1 MAEFPE
7 EEESVASISPAED
20 NTDAGT
26 EPSPISND
34 DFATMPEPPQR
45 PMVEAAPVPPKKP
58 KLSGNPERFQ
68 DDIDRVNDWVER
80 SRQWETQQ
88 EAKAQKAEFEKSR
101 KAHNAEA
108 RKISAATGAQ
118 FNYDADGVA
127 QARVN
132 PQTGEQA
139 FTKRTSPVRYDEQGR
154 PFQVIQNE
162 QGTQSERIADPDANA
177 DIGPNPDYPEDKFIY
192 RKTKFQPWQPIDP
205 EEGINSTDGRVVR
218 ASAKALFDREKTTL
232 KRERDEISLSLRDP
246 ARQNR
251 LSPEARQKVE
261 SELSGLSQ
269 AAPPPAQ
276 VKGMFGGVNIEAT
289 EAAKKKWQE
298 AESFRAG
305 LLAEK
310 QSLLAADDER
320 AGLEARQYELDQNL
334 LGLEKKP
341 LSTFLQERRKKKSE
355 SLADLDPQT
364 AKAEIEARS
373 AAIAE
378 DDASTESAMQDL
390 QRRSDALNNRTKKG
404 ITIQEMDAVASERA
418 GIEADARGIEERI
431 SRRNA
436 AAGEMMQGV
445 EAIKAKETAK
455 REESFAELDRQ
466 AAKYPELADDAKA
479 FRSVDA
485 DYRARM
491 ESLQQQPDGDGKQA
505 AIEALNSEFETKRK
519 EAGSAYVSKLEKR
532 ISGDVG
538 AAIDKVAGPGGAL
551 GFKSQIA
558 ALEKDAEIDPD
569 IKKIA
574 VEVIREQAIDALI
587 RSNNLAAVKPAVNR
601 PEGQSF
607 DDAYKA
613 AGYLNPE
620 NPEDRAKAAQMLEQD
635 PGLGAKLFDGFDRAM
650 TTFGARMFGTVSSLG
665 KAISHRMGLDPDNA
679 FREASE
685 AGYQV
690 KLDAEK
696 YREKYRDP
704 RLETDDAVNR
714 WIMPAVTEALP
725 NLTGMLLGPFNIP
738 FNFGQLYDEA
748 YSQALSDDSLTED
761 QRHNAA
767 TTYAALALPVETLGD
782 IVSGG
787 IFTTRMIPRGAKK
800 QSVEA
805 AAKFLS
811 KFTNVGEVWD
821 KLPPSIKRSVA
832 IIAAGGTEGL
842 TETVQDK
849 ILNATIETIKT
860 GNIGD
865 AVNKALADNRGALDT
880 FIIASMS
887 GGGIKTLETATRTL
901 IERGQNPEEM
911 ARRYNG
917 VANSF
922 RLENVLAYAQQAGT
936 KFDPKEYEKL
946 TEASNGFLMR
956 LDRINPNDKVARNDV
971 SRELAQV
978 ESRRLTII
986 SEILG
991 KGAVDQ
997 AMAGQGQQTPGA
1009 ARPAPVLPENIA
1021 AMQAEIG
1028 KAAPERQA
1036 PLATAIKILSG
1047 ASIDSLTKAEQ
1058 DAIKPHTAKVG
1069 GQTVLTDDILTELSQ
1084 TSPQAATLMQQGSI
1098 RDEATR
1104 RLEILSAEK
1113 EGGENNNENQI
1124 QQKGPE
1130 NAGQGI
1136 QGSENAG
1143 QNDQGIGTGTLTPGG
1158 AAGLP
1163 ALPPLPVGRGGELIS
1178 KKEKKVSDTLAA
1190 RLVQGGAEAN
1200 AAKKFADYFIKRET
1214 LKGWGTEKLNAAVAE
1229 FQKAGGLQNPQA
1241 ILASIEASDATQGA
1255 EIDSFTSDVL
1265 KKLDSD
1271 PKAASLTGKD
1281 RENIRL
1287 VVRNQIAPSL
1297 LRFRPII
1304 RGVVAVFDKSG
1315 SSDVQVNN
1323 SDELI
1328 INAAYMLAERGV
1340 GFWANTENADLL
1352 IDEEVAH
1359 ISQFKVLAENR
1370 RERTGEDGNDS
1381 ALAFREAEEIFL
1393 QLPEPVREASR
1404 KIYGEDNLT
1413 PAQSGMEFFRQ
1424 MLQGDIALSE
1434 GRVLD
1439 TNGNVIAEL
1448 AIRDRAWI
1456 DQVKSVFEQLFKVFT
1471 DLRGNLGKLMRDE
1484 GRSDAEIE
1492 EFTTRVEKIRKDS
1505 LKFFQN
1511 LKKEGDRI
1519 RGEAYGQEYARLEQ
1533 STRNQRGGIPGDA
1546 GSVGRGQ
1553 PPTTPDGRP
1562 ATTPG
1567 GTDGQLS
1574 PAGNALGQDQAA
1586 RLAELESKE
1595 QERQAREERA
1605 KERRAEYVAA
1615 KAGNL
1620 KDYDKVV
1627 ESTPEDA
1634 REPVKQLLTQAP
1646 SGNTGYVLAV
1656 NQRRLPSTWIA
1667 LPPGVVQT
1675 SHIGPNFQ
1683 KNPEYAGQNTRAYD
1697 SDPAEQNKVRA
1708 GALPGALNEDILT
1721 STDPSS
1727 ANSAPQVAIVIDA
1740 GPDGQPRAR
1749 WQAAG
1754 GNAREM
1760 MSNLAP
1766 QEDQDRLSQTW
1777 SEKGAQF
1784 GFEAMPEGF
1793 RGYRFLGTFDIRTE
1807 AGAREY
1813 QKLVDDLNP
1822 STGVV
1827 QDVSDRADLDAKN
1840 IPLDLVTDLPVMM
1853 SGKQATEALSRLLT
1867 APGNIVER
1875 NRVEPMV
1882 KNPAQAQAY
1891 MQRVMFTAG
1900 LGQPTLT
1907 NKIADYQLQNRN
1919 AAFVELSAD
1928 AAKSAIAL
1936 RQSGSPG
1943 IADAFGGLL
1952 SNVADYLDQDRSLK
1966 SALELAS
1973 SQIEMNA
1980 LVGDTGVAVA
1990 ITQRLSELIVL
2001 DKRGRINTDATSEA
2015 MKDYMV
2021 ALSSGI
2027 ARATEDEAMGNLF
2040 GQPMTM
2046 AERVAAINAA
2056 HRRNTQT
2063 ASETT
2068 LSAPKNTGAKRMRE
2082 LERKRRQEGL
2092 TRYESDEL
2100 ARLEQSAGQ
2109 QFMDFFEDT
2118 RDQRFELEQEVER
2131 RGIERAP
2138 VEQMDLVLSAAPS
2151 FNRTKAAARLKEA
2164 TRQRKKDIQS
2174 RIEELKKTG
2183 GEYPHRMVGNWRSGW
2198 KITSPGRKLRA
2209 PNSGAEFVVQSIN
2222 IPEDKVTLVRAS
2234 SQDQPGITMGIKEA
2248 QKRFEVELSAEELE
2262 IEPYF
2267 ISRLT
2272 DMAQM
2277 KKDFDRAIETIA
2289 AGQKEAYAVI
2299 PDLKGAPRALEK
2311 IGYRLKR
2318 IRESGLPVD
2327 LEKLVEDQG
2336 GDILRATVLVD
2347 SADQI
2352 QQTLADILHTFAPDS
2367 GNTASTEQQE
2377 NGTHIFTSGDGA
2389 VKILMD
2395 DRFSAPLQSGYS
2407 DINLKIQLLPG
2418 YWAELQVHIPE
2429 MLIAKEGW
2437 FDKIPEKYKA
2447 NILGVPNGKGHKLY
2461 EEYRALPDDSPR
2473 KAYLEKQMAAIYAS
2487 AIRKYLSRIAIS
2499 PFQSTSRT
2507 KGPKGL
2513 GGSPAGTT
2521 LYPPTNSGGPSGV
2534 VTIGIPSSSQNFAPS
2549 GNISRFSV
2557 TSFIPSSPTREM
2569 AASQPVSKLLQLAQ
2583 KIATK
2588 AHKNQFRKD
2597 GKTAYIQHIRDVVS
2611 KLENSDENIRAAA
2624 WLHDVVEDNPN
2635 YSFQEIK
2642 RLGVPE
2648 DVIAAVRLLT
2658 KSQNQSVASY
2668 YKNIRQNSIAT
2679 AVKIADMLSNLADDP
2694 SESQRQRYQA
2704 GLKYLQSQDVD
2715 ESVFSAPAVPPR
2727 IQELISQREEAR
2739 KAKAW
2744 ALADTIRQE
2753 ITAEGWTIKDTPK
2766 GPEASLAEFTLAA
2779 PRRKTS
2785 DNQLD
2790 FDFTAPAV
2798 QDYKSALEADGIT
2811 HPVAQAA
2818 AAQQDIGLP
2827 ATDALDLFDYKP
2839 NAPTAN
2845 PLTAPELAS
2854 NETQS
2859 NEQESSATAR
2869 PRTAPIPEQQTSAR
2883 GAQEPSEDGG
2893 VGDLFSLMAR
2903 IRAAERDS
2911 SNIDVAPSNEPE
2923 QGGGIPRVDGRE
2935 GAAVDSVE
2943 PLGDRRSGIAGDNLP
2958 VSGELGG
2965 QPGRAIPT
2973 TNPRPRGRI
2982 LQPGNG
2988 IRVERP
2994 VVGSAERNISLTRDQ
3009 ALAPR
3014 GIVGKLRANLEAIR
3028 VIQSIDNEKRLA
3040 TPQEKQQLVK
3050 FSGWGALSQVF
3061 DDEKAGLVERGEIDR
3076 LRRDADRYRGYI
3088 ASNAYYAGI
3097 VKDLEDEAQ
3106 SLENWKSKWYD
3117 AHKEV
3122 RALLSDQE
3130 YRDARRSTINAHYT
3144 SPEIVGGMWDIIKW
3158 MGFKGGNILEPG
3170 AGIGH
3175 FFGLMPE
3182 EIADRSKLFGVE
3194 LDAYTSKILKALYPE
3209 ADIQNTG
3216 FQTADIADNSIDL
3229 AISNVPFANIPVR
3242 DPALE
3247 AMGGPTG
3254 NLHDYFF
3261 GKTITKLKPGGIQ
3274 VFITSAFTMDKGNP
3288 EIRKWLAERADLIAA
3303 YRLPNDAFRENAG
3316 TDVVTDIIIL
3326 RKKDGKPFPH
3336 AQSWVNLDNA
3346 KTRKGEDIR
3355 INEYF
3360 ATHPQNILGQLDN
3373 DGSMYGDEK
3382 EMTVHGD
3389 PSRPPAISMQQ
3400 DLARLPQGILG
3411 EIEATGPV
3419 RTGATSVVKV
3429 GNIIER
3435 DGKFYR
3441 QGQEEPDAE
3450 LNEPKTAKRTR
3461 SFLSVRDALNSQYDL
3476 ELSETATDEE
3486 IEANRRVLN
3495 TAYTRFLAE
3504 NGYFHDTKNKKLFI
3518 DDPDYFRLLGAEI
3531 EPKANQGTEGISA
3544 EEFAKRVNR
3553 PQKKTYTRAD
3563 IFNRR
3568 VMAPRS
3574 EPTTAETIE
3583 DAYGISLGW
3592 RGRVD
3597 TQFIGQLVGKTPEQV
3612 ETQLLTQE
3620 IAVRDPDTGNIV
3632 SREQYLAGNVRKK
3645 LSIARAAG
3653 ADYARN
3659 VRLLE
3664 SVQPQRVGID
3674 DIRFSIGATWI
3685 PADIYNR
3692 FLQSLGV
3699 NSARFVYVPTRERS
3713 GWERDKNQESRYGL
3727 KTGVA
3732 YKQYETTSIDIESI
3746 MDSLLNL
3753 RAITIRLPEKEG
3765 GGIDMGATTAAR
3777 ERAKLLNQSFQD
3789 WVRSTPDVTAELEEQ
3804 FNNEVN
3810 AFVQR
3815 TYDGQFLQFPWA
3827 NKDFDIYPDKKNTI
3841 WRALQEGFGLI
3852 AHGVG
3857 GGKTIIGSAVALEMR
3872 RLGMAR
3878 KPMIVVHNATLEGF
3892 AQEISKMAPTARV
3905 LVGRKDELQGDK
3917 RKEFLMRIAAGDW
3930 DAVVIAHSTF
3940 GMIEDDPQVEINAS
3954 NAILDEFV
3962 ATLRDKGYKSINE
3975 AKEDRKKSPSVKAMI
3990 KQMERLETSI
4000 KQASERRKD
4009 TGLLNFQQLGVD
4021 ALIVDEVHK
4030 FKKMPFSTQLEAKG
4044 IDGSTSKRAYNLLM
4058 RARYIQE
4065 RMGGKNVFSMTGTPV
4080 TNTLGEI
4087 WNMARLVAPNV
4098 LKEWNIELFDQ
4109 FVSKFAQV
4117 TTEAEMGPT
4126 GEFKN
4131 VDRLAKFVNLPEWN
4145 TFLRQAADVK
4155 LGDDL
4160 VVKNRPG
4167 IKGGKPELVA
4177 VSRTKGV
4184 SSWVAYIRRV
4194 LEDFSNLSGETL
4206 AENPS
4211 LTAVPVQAFMASRAA
4226 AIDIRLINPL
4236 AKDEPDSKVNRMV
4249 ERLMGLYRQSADYS
4263 GTQVIFADS
4272 FNSVRTSLFEGVT
4285 SATLDL
4291 DIDPT
4296 KPAGTTFNLYEDIR
4310 QKLIA
4315 QGIPTGEIAVI
4326 TDSAWNS
4333 DKKKQALFDLVN
4345 EGKIRVI
4352 IGSTERLGTG
4362 VNMQRLMLAA
4372 HHLDVPWTP
4381 AELEQRDGRV
4391 FRQGNV
4397 HGEHGKDIELIRYG
4411 MSDTLDAALW
4421 QKLETK
4427 QRFSNAA
4434 LSGKVTGREL
4444 AEDKGT
4450 MTLEEQ
4456 RAVLSGK
4463 YGRRLWE
4470 ITSRLQELDISRRAN
4485 EREAETRS
4493 QEIRIAKRS
4502 LEAVQAINERSQP
4515 SITKMRALS
4524 ESIAANGTAISVS
4537 GQTFPTK
4544 VETIEAIKN
4553 AMETARRS
4561 LKLTFEGQQTAD
4573 PVTSITVNDIPIHL
4587 RPVVRVDQ
4595 QWNDDAQRMEQRGT
4609 VSFELLAF
4617 PVDAENDISFGAV
4630 TSPATLLSRLEELG
4644 DTTTGIESS
4653 KQNNVAKLRALASM
4667 DEAAA
4672 WPYQAEYDA
4681 LTAERVEVEKLY
4693 NADLKGKTDAVSDDT
4708 TLSAARTQPSSR
4720 LRFANAEITT
4730 EAANITLGAARTY
4743 HGTPHKVDKF
4753 STDKIGTGEG
4763 AQAYGYGLYFAQSRD
4778 VAKTYV
4784 DVGIGNRTLSEQ
4796 SAARQIFDYKRMSGN
4811 LKEGRDLWVMNQ
4823 GAENRQAALKIWNR
4837 VSRNPEAFRTGN
4849 LYTVDLNVETEDL
4862 IDWDKRLSE
4871 QSPKVQAAL
4880 KAVQSDSPLWKDT
4893 IAGKI
4898 GNPVGGALYKTLTAT
4913 WPDAEFSRDGI
4924 DPKKKASEA
4933 LLVAGIPGI
4942 RYLDGGSRGS
4952 NSSIWQDGSQWAVTY
4967 ADATAGQSTTK
4978 RFATQAEA
4986 KAFDDSLER
4995 TYNYV
5000 VFDENLIRILAE
5012 NGEQVGNAASAVTL
5026 SAARRQV
5033 YDPNQLELDFD
5044 AAPRNQAA
5052 AQEDAEKSASDRF
5065 QSGLDGVMAM
5075 ASTYSNIPGV
5085 DMDEVRQTA
5094 RIALADAARTFD
5106 PTRGVPFGPYSSIVV
5121 RNRLNALYR
5130 RENLRRERIP
5140 QSLDEPLPGDFDET
5154 RQDYTPDT
5162 TTPDAPT
5169 MASRNEAKMLID
5181 GLIATLPERMRV
5193 AVEGYLQQ
5201 RQQEEIGGVFGISKQ
5216 AVSKLQQ
5223 EGFKRLRQ
5231 KLNEQG
5237 IGSVTEI
5244 LSAARKNPMTGT
5256 LAESIG
5262 EYGISGTLPL
5272 GADRAMGSIGN
5283 RPSAQ
5288 PSPNTAPVRSLDPGQ
5303 TRLGIPAEDA
5313 FSKIPYAP
5321 ARVWGL
5327 RRLADRFEAPRN
5339 SVGGQPIQPPIYRAD
5354 YDAHQAE
5361 FREAAQAAE
5370 RLYRDTLT
5378 VVDNA
5383 NSSRRGTADYLLPR
5397 LPEVRAL
5404 FTDTNGQVQFIGG
5417 RPVELESGEPLF
5429 AASGTPQDDGDFIA
5443 PGESFESDLK
5453 NLLNDLNGVPAD
5465 LDNAVAKQEQAALE
5479 EGGGQ
5484 RYQVGRPDLAFGAN
5498 NPDVRGLDQ
5507 FYTDRFLP
5515 ETEAQ
5520 WETAARDMVTKDFEG
5535 TRRSIEQAGLSGQT
5549 ISPELTKAADQ
5560 IANTLRQ
5567 KMLQTGKDEDR
5578 KAFNVFW
5585 YSYRATGTEAGRAL
5599 ASRRDPFKT
5608 PAMRHREFLLDLM
5621 LTPGKKDKE
5630 KIDAEKDPAK
5640 KTALIDS
5647 VTAALLKKLKDAGIS
5662 PEDILGNRVVVGLN
5676 NAEIQ
5681 RQFRTGLTPKQSEVF
5696 DLLLRKNQTTAQ
5708 IAQRTGMKPDAVE
5721 AVFTAFKNRMRQ
5733 QHLAKFKAGIHKQS
5747 EVTLKAAPTQ
5757 TGLFG
5762 GQVSD
5767 AEADAAFDQWFSGMV
5782 GTSDTKKIGRP
5793 KFRIDDPAHVMRLAR
5808 AIQSARSEAGLG
5820 DMAYEWWIMNILSG
5834 PQTQVTNIAGNAGF
5848 LALDSTLQRGM
5859 EALVNVF
5866 VRDKKAAQL
5875 GEFKSLARGIMPGIT
5890 KGLAMAAKAW
5900 STEHDFYEHTV
5911 LGTPLELGQW
5921 DKLGNTRAAIP
5932 GQTGRVVRIPGRAL
5946 LFADSFFKQLSG
5958 QMNVAAFAYRIAK
5971 AEGLRGQAL
5980 TDRVAQL
5987 SKTRGEIV
5995 SENLSSAA
6003 PSQEM
6008 VEYFARQLARR
6019 DASLDPAELIANRS
6033 SEAWELAREQAAY
6046 DAAKNAGWTEEAWI
6060 RAVEKSKEM
6069 TFQQDLK
6076 RSNEG
6081 GSLFEDA
6088 AAKLQDARFNN
6099 QLIGFFFP
6107 FVKTPYNIFRTGI
6120 RKSPIGAANLAW
6132 QAGKGFLAM
6141 KDGKAFLDGD
6151 PTLVR
6156 DMSEQLIA
6164 WTAMALIFG
6173 AVQGDDDDDDK
6184 MLLITGS
6191 QPRSEATAGLRD
6203 LNTRATGGEYVI
6215 RIGGRNGITIPY
6227 GRFDPIATVLGTT
6240 TDLIRSIKRN
6250 GSTTENLASLWNYMV
6265 AQTNSKTFLQGI
6277 ANISTILEGKSD
6289 PVGATKRT
6297 VLQAL
6302 VPNIIRQ
6309 PLRNLDDYVRDTK
6322 TAPATY
6328 TLLPTGNLA
6337 EPKVDVYGNEIRKG
6351 SSPVMRLFFNSA
6363 LATEPVLE
6371 ATDNLLMN
6379 WNRAN
6384 PSMAYAP
6391 EQAKAV
6397 YKDRNG
6403 KEVEMTAE
6411 ETRRFRL
6418 ASGRL
6423 ASVKLR
6429 AITTPARVANPT
6441 EDDIEAIRKAFSE
6454 ARRETR
6460 ERMFAGR

>member
-1 MAEFPE
+1 MADFPE
-7 EEESVASISPAED
+7 EEEIGAPISPAED
-20 NTDAGT
+20 NADAGT
-26 EPSPISND
+26 EPNPISKD

-45 PMVEAAPVPPKKP
+45 PMVEAAPAPPKKP

-68 DDIDRVNDWVER
+68 DDIGQVNDWVER

-127 QARVN
+127 EARVN
-132 PQTGEQA
+132 PQTGDQA
-139 FTKRTSPVRYDEQGR
+139 FTKRTSPVRYDDQGR
-154 PFQVIQNE
+154 PFRVIQNE

-177 DIGPNPDYPEDKFIY
+177 EIGPNPDYPEDEFIY

-205 EEGINSTDGRVVR
+205 QEGINSTDGRVVK

-232 KRERDEISLSLRDP
+232 KRERDEISLNLRDP

-251 LSPEARQKVE
+251 LSPEARQKTE

-276 VKGMFGGVNIEAT
+276 VKGMFGGINVEAT

-320 AGLEARQYELDQNL
+320 AGLEARKYELDQNL
-334 LGLEKKP
+334 LGLDKKP
-341 LSTFLQERRKKKSE
+341 LSQFLQERRKKKSD
-355 SLADLDPQT
+355 SLADLDPET
-364 AKAEIEARS
+364 ARAEIEARG

-404 ITIQEMDAVASERA
+404 ITIQEMDGVAAERA
-418 GIEADARGIEERI
+418 GIEADARTLEERVA
-431 SRRNA
+431 RRNA

-466 AAKYPELADDAKA
+466 VAKYPELADDAKA
-479 FRSVDA
+479 FRSADA
-485 DYRARM
+485 DYRTRM
-491 ESLQQQPDGDGKQA
+491 ESLQQQPDGEGKQA

-519 EAGSAYVSKLEKR
+519 ETGSAYVSKLEKR

-538 AAIDKVAGPGGAL
+538 AAIEKVAGPGGAL

-558 ALEKDAEIDPD
+558 ALEKDTEIDPD

-574 VEVIREQAIDALI
+574 TEVIRNQAVDALI

-607 DDAYKA
+607 NDAYKA

-650 TTFGARMFGTVSSLG
+650 TTFGARIFGAVSVVG
-665 KAISHRMGLDPDNA
+665 KAVSYRLGLDPDNA
-679 FREASE
+679 FSQASE

-690 KLDAEK
+690 KLDTEK
-696 YREKYRDP
+696 IRENFRDP

-714 WIMPAVTEALP
+714 WIMPAVAEALP
-725 NLTGMLLGPFNIP
+725 NLAGMALTVVPIVGPALSITYNI
-738 FNFGQLYDEA
+738 GQLYDEA
-748 YSQALSDDSLTED
+748 YSQASQDASLTED
-761 QRHNAA
+761 QKHNASSI
-767 TTYAALALPVETLGD
+767 YAALALPAELIGD
-782 IVSGG
+782 IASGG
-787 IFTTRMIPRGAKK
+787 IFTSRMIPKAAKR

-805 AAKFLS
+805 ASKFWS
-811 KFTNVGEVWD
+811 KFTNVAEVWD
-821 KLPPSIKRSVA
+821 KLPPVLKRSVA
-832 IIAAGGTEGL
+832 IVAAGGTEGL
-842 TETVQDK
+842 TETAQDK
-849 ILNATIETIKT
+849 ILNASIDFIKT

-865 AVNKALADNRGALDT
+865 SVNKALADNRSALDT
-880 FIIASMS
+880 FIIASIS
-887 GGGIKTLETATRTL
+887 GGGIKTLATSTRSL

-936 KFDPKEYEKL
+936 KFDSKEYEKL
-946 TEASNGFLMR
+946 TEASNGLLMR

-1009 ARPAPVLPENIA
+1009 TRPAPVLPENIA
-1021 AMQAEIG
+1021 AMRAEIG

-1047 ASIDSLTKAEQ
+1047 ASMDSLTKAEQ

-1104 RLEILSAEK
+1104 RLEILSTEKENLSPTEKAIFEKKQRGRYYTLKAKADGIEEKKDSDGRIIVFAESGQK
-1113 EGGENNNENQI
+1113 LTFSEQQEYSALKKQFEGGEKNNENQI

-1143 QNDQGIGTGTLTPGG
+1143 QNDQGIGTGALTSGG
-1158 AAGLP
+1158 AVGLP
-1163 ALPPLPVGRGGELIS
+1163 TLPPLPVGRGGELIS
-1178 KKEKKVSDTLAA
+1178 RKEKKVADTLAA
-1190 RLVQGGAEAN
+1190 RLVQSGADIN
-1200 AAKKFADYFIKRET
+1200 TSKRFADYFVKRET
-1214 LKGWGTEKLNAAVAE
+1214 LKGWGTEKLNAAVTE
-1229 FQKAGGLQNPQA
+1229 FRNAGGMQNPQA

-1255 EIDSFTSDVL
+1255 EIDNFTNEVL
-1265 KKLDSD
+1265 KGLDSD
-1271 PKAASLTGKD
+1271 PNAASMQPQD
-1281 RENIRL
+1281 RANIKRII
-1287 VVRNQIAPSL
+1287 RNQVAPSI
-1297 LRFRPII
+1297 LRFRPVF
-1304 RGVVAVFDKSG
+1304 RGIVSYFDKSDD
-1315 SSDVQVNN
+1315 SDLQVNRTEKLLIN
-1323 SDELI
+1323 S
-1328 INAAYMLAERGV
+1328 AAILAQRGTS
-1340 GFWANTENADLL
+1340 FYADTENVDRV
-1352 IDEEVAH
+1352 IDEEIGHVA
-1359 ISQFKVLAENR
+1359 QMKVLAEIR
-1370 RERTGEDGNDS
+1370 RERTGETGEEDLD
-1381 ALAFREAEEIFL
+1381 LAIRESEEIFL
-1393 QLPEPVREASR
+1393 QLPQQLQEASR
-1404 KIYGEDNLT
+1404 KIYGDENAK
-1413 PAQSGMEFFRQ
+1413 PGQSGMEFFRQ
-1424 MLQGDIALSE
+1424 MLQGDIAISE

-1439 TNGNVIAEL
+1439 RNGKILSEL
-1448 AIRDRAWI
+1448 AVNDRPWI
-1456 DQVKSVFEQLFKVFT
+1456 EKMKSMFERLFKVFT
-1471 DLRGNLGKLMRDE
+1471 DLRGNLGTMLRDE

-1492 EFTTRVEKIRKDS
+1492 ELTSRVERIRKDS
-1505 LKFFQN
+1505 LSFFQN

-1519 RGEAYGQEYARLEQ
+1519 RGEAYGKEYARK
-1533 STRNQRGGIPGDA
+1533 TNQLTGTQQGGTA
-1546 GSVGRGQ
+1546 GSGTDLSGSGSPSR
-1553 PPTTPDGRP
+1553 PDGR
-1562 ATTPG
+1562 ATATPS

-1595 QERQAREERA
+1595 QERQSREERA

-1656 NQRRLPSTWIA
+1656 NQRRLPSTWVA

-1777 SEKGAQF
+1777 NEKGAQF

-1840 IPLDLVTDLPVMM
+1840 IPLDLVADLPVMM

-1875 NRVEPMV
+1875 NRIEPMV

-1973 SQIEMNA
+1973 SQIEMSA

-1990 ITQRLSELIVL
+1990 ITQRLAELIVL

-2027 ARATEDEAMGNLF
+2027 ARATEDAAMGNLF
-2040 GQPMTM
+2040 GQSMTM
-2046 AERVAAINAA
+2046 AERVSAINAA
-2056 HRRNTQT
+2056 HRRSAQPD
-2063 ASETT
+2063 SETT
-2068 LSAPKNTGAKRMRE
+2068 LSAPKNTEAKRMRE

-2109 QFMDFFEDT
+2109 QFMDFFEET
-2118 RDQRFELEQEVER
+2118 RDQRFELEQEVDR

-2151 FNRTKAAARLKEA
+2151 QRRKEA
-2164 TRQRKKDIQS
+2164 AEAFKPKFRPFVPSAFMSGEQQQVEKDFYDQILAEPFEAERAYAELEGTEGGRVLDMDEARELSGVYSQSKMSRTLHAGSVQQAVRAFIVDYMLEKKFSTPAPGETYIGLTAGGPGSGKS
-2174 RIEELKKTG
+2174 RIKKLNPEE
-2183 GEYPHRMVGNWRSGW
+2183 WD
-2198 KITSPGRKLRA
+2198 A
-2209 PNSGAEFVVQSIN
+2209 AEFVYDGTLQNFNGALTIIKQATQSGRFVKIWYVHAPIEQAVKQAVDRTARAGRALGLPILSSAHYN
-2222 IPEDKVTLVRAS
+2222 SQQVIIRLLKEYPNDPNFSITVIDNTDGVEKIVEDPLTFLTSESIQYREPNETETRAKKELAKHIQTLVPAGRRIWLSQSPQAAEFGGIEGRLAPVWRRGRPLPPATDRAE
-2234 SQDQPGITMGIKEA
+2234 G
-2248 QKRFEVELSAEELE
+2248 VNLSAAR
-2262 IEPYF
+2262 
-2267 ISRLT
+2267 SR
-2272 DMAQM
+2272 
-2277 KKDFDRAIETIA
+2277 
-2289 AGQKEAYAVI
+2289 
-2299 PDLKGAPRALEK
+2299 
-2311 IGYRLKR
+2311 
-2318 IRESGLPVD
+2318 
-2327 LEKLVEDQG
+2327 
-2336 GDILRATVLVD
+2336 
-2347 SADQI
+2347 
-2352 QQTLADILHTFAPDS
+2352 
-2367 GNTASTEQQE
+2367 
-2377 NGTHIFTSGDGA
+2377 
-2389 VKILMD
+2389 
-2395 DRFSAPLQSGYS
+2395 
-2407 DINLKIQLLPG
+2407 
-2418 YWAELQVHIPE
+2418 
-2429 MLIAKEGW
+2429 
-2437 FDKIPEKYKA
+2437 
-2447 NILGVPNGKGHKLY
+2447 
-2461 EEYRALPDDSPR
+2461 R
-2473 KAYLEKQMAAIYAS
+2473 KAS
-2487 AIRKYLSRIAIS
+2487 DD
-2499 PFQSTSRT
+2499 
-2507 KGPKGL
+2507 
-2513 GGSPAGTT
+2513 
-2521 LYPPTNSGGPSGV
+2521 
-2534 VTIGIPSSSQNFAPS
+2534 
-2549 GNISRFSV
+2549 
-2557 TSFIPSSPTREM
+2557 
-2569 AASQPVSKLLQLAQ
+2569 QLA
-2583 KIATK
+2583 
-2588 AHKNQFRKD
+2588 
-2597 GKTAYIQHIRDVVS
+2597 
-2611 KLENSDENIRAAA
+2611 
-2624 WLHDVVEDNPN
+2624 
-2635 YSFQEIK
+2635 
-2642 RLGVPE
+2642 
-2648 DVIAAVRLLT
+2648 
-2658 KSQNQSVASY
+2658 
-2668 YKNIRQNSIAT
+2668 
-2679 AVKIADMLSNLADDP
+2679 
-2694 SESQRQRYQA
+2694 
-2704 GLKYLQSQDVD
+2704 
-2715 ESVFSAPAVPPR
+2715 
-2727 IQELISQREEAR
+2727 
-2739 KAKAW
+2739 
-2744 ALADTIRQE
+2744 
-2753 ITAEGWTIKDTPK
+2753 
-2766 GPEASLAEFTLAA
+2766 
-2779 PRRKTS
+2779 
-2785 DNQLD
+2785 

-2798 QDYKSALEADGIT
+2798 QDYREALEADGIT

-2818 AAQQDIGLP
+2818 AAQIDLGIP
-2827 ATDALDLFDYKP
+2827 AGPALDLFGEPD
-2839 NAPTAN
+2839 
-2845 PLTAPELAS
+2845 PLLEG
-2854 NETQS
+2854 
-2859 NEQESSATAR
+2859 R
-2869 PRTAPIPEQQTSAR
+2869 RTAPARPAATPAPAPVAEPATPAPAPAVQPEPAPEVSNDTAPVEQPEPQTD
-2883 GAQEPSEDGG
+2883 P
-2893 VGDLFSLMAR
+2893 
-2903 IRAAERDS
+2903 
-2911 SNIDVAPSNEPE
+2911 
-2923 QGGGIPRVDGRE
+2923 
-2935 GAAVDSVE
+2935 AAVDRLKTAVGEALRGNTSI
-2943 PLGDRRSGIAGDNLP
+2943 DRRVLKNMARTAGITDPEAAAKLVDETAELAVVEVAREIVARGDNPLVTYENLVDLYALQPGLTSRTSTSRINQAFSTPAPLAYVASRLADAANGKSVSEFTAGNGMLVMESSPSRAIVNELDPARAARLRSQGFQVTEADATGARPQRVDTIVMNPPFGTLMQNDGTNKRWTVTVPGGAQFETTQIDHQIVMNQLKSLSADGRAVFIIGGKMGDTQEARADSYNTRQTREFFYFLYKNYNVTDHFTLSGDLYRKQGAAWPIDVLVIEGQGRSSLELP
-2958 VSGELGG
+2958 SIVAPAMVKSWYDLRTKIPQTPLARRTFDGERAYVGIDGQPVVDMGRGGPVAELEQPSPVRLRQLGGRAPYPERVG
-2965 QPGRAIPT
+2965 QPGGNPPNASGGQQLSPDSGLVSGGNVGGRDAGSRDGLAEQPDRLVENEEPAEQAGRYQSKYVPQSGSYSVDTITPT
-2973 TNPRPRGRI
+2973 N
-2982 LQPGNG
+2982 LA
-2988 IRVERP
+2988 
-2994 VVGSAERNISLTRDQ
+2994 SAQKT
-3009 ALAPR
+3009 AL
-3014 GIVGKLRANLEAIR
+3014 KNLEAR
-3028 VIQSIDNEKRLA
+3028 TKMPVDRFVASKLGFA
-3040 TPQEKQQLVK
+3040 TPEELHRKSDGSDR
-3050 FSGWGALSQVF
+3050 FSAEAIDALALAINNVENGSSFIIGDQTGIGKGRIAAGMLLYAKKRGFIPVF
-3061 DDEKAGLVERGEIDR
+3061 VTRKPDLYADMIRDISDIGFYDELRPLITNSGQSFEDPRGMRVRTGTSAKHDVI
-3076 LRRDADRYRGYI
+3076 L
-3088 ASNAYYAGI
+3088 
-3097 VKDLEDEAQ
+3097 Q
-3106 SLENWKSKWYD
+3106 SLRETGQLPEGTNMVFTTYDQLGKDAPSKYTETKS
-3117 AHKEV
+3117 
-3122 RALLSDQE
+3122 Q
-3130 YRDARRSTINAHYT
+3130 
-3144 SPEIVGGMWDIIKW
+3144 
-3158 MGFKGGNILEPG
+3158 
-3170 AGIGH
+3170 
-3175 FFGLMPE
+3175 
-3182 EIADRSKLFGVE
+3182 
-3194 LDAYTSKILKALYPE
+3194 KA
-3209 ADIQNTG
+3209 
-3216 FQTADIADNSIDL
+3216 
-3229 AISNVPFANIPVR
+3229 
-3242 DPALE
+3242 
-3247 AMGGPTG
+3247 
-3254 NLHDYFF
+3254 
-3261 GKTITKLKPGGIQ
+3261 K
-3274 VFITSAFTMDKGNP
+3274 
-3288 EIRKWLAERADLIAA
+3288 
-3303 YRLPNDAFRENAG
+3303 
-3316 TDVVTDIIIL
+3316 
-3326 RKKDGKPFPH
+3326 RKKDGKARPDGKRAAMMRAIASRAFFVLDESHTGAGADSDIGIRLREWLPASSGVYYSSATFAKNPTAMPLYGQTTMRYAGLSSEELTDAMTSGGVPLQQVVSYMLAVDGQYLRRERSFDGITFGEITVSGENDTQMADQFATAASEMLRMSMDKRFAKALSDFSKILKQDAATLESNTGESAMASVESYSFAGQMQNLTQQFLLSVKARST
-3336 AQSWVNLDNA
+3336 AQNA
-3346 KTRKGEDIR
+3346 VQRIRNGEKVVIALQATNQSAIEDI
-3355 INEYF
+3355 
-3360 ATHPQNILGQLDN
+3360 
-3373 DGSMYGDEK
+3373 
-3382 EMTVHGD
+3382 
-3389 PSRPPAISMQQ
+3389 
-3400 DLARLPQGILG
+3400 QGNVEWGMNFNGLMRRYVDKI
-3411 EIEATGPV
+3411 
-3419 RTGATSVVKV
+3419 
-3429 GNIIER
+3429 
-3435 DGKFYR
+3435 F
-3441 QGQEEPDAE
+3441 
-3450 LNEPKTAKRTR
+3450 
-3461 SFLSVRDALNSQYDL
+3461 SVRVKRPGMED
-3476 ELSETATDEE
+3476 SESKSVFD
-3486 IEANRRVLN
+3486 
-3495 TAYTRFLAE
+3495 
-3504 NGYFHDTKNKKLFI
+3504 
-3518 DDPDYFRLLGAEI
+3518 LGAELGVETSELQAI
-3531 EPKANQGTEGISA
+3531 RQRMIDMLNARDFGTLPLSPIDAMEEIFEEAGVTYGEITARKTGMRGDAIYQRPPKDFNTSAKIQSVKDFNSGSKDILIINAAGSTGISMHA
-3544 EEFAKRVNR
+3544 AKNFADQRSRTMLIAQPHLDINEFFQTLGRINR
-3553 PQKKTYTRAD
+3553 TGQVTLPSFF
-3563 IFNRR
+3563 I
-3568 VMAPRS
+3568 VRS
-3574 EPTTAETIE
+3574 ELPAE
-3583 DAYGISLGW
+3583 
-3592 RGRVD
+3592 R
-3597 TQFIGQLVGKTPEQV
+3597 
-3612 ETQLLTQE
+3612 
-3620 IAVRDPDTGNIV
+3620 
-3632 SREQYLAGNVRKK
+3632 
-3645 LSIARAAG
+3645 
-3653 ADYARN
+3653 
-3659 VRLLE
+3659 
-3664 SVQPQRVGID
+3664 
-3674 DIRFSIGATWI
+3674 
-3685 PADIYNR
+3685 
-3692 FLQSLGV
+3692 
-3699 NSARFVYVPTRERS
+3699 
-3713 GWERDKNQESRYGL
+3713 
-3727 KTGVA
+3727 
-3732 YKQYETTSIDIESI
+3732 
-3746 MDSLLNL
+3746 
-3753 RAITIRLPEKEG
+3753 
-3765 GGIDMGATTAAR
+3765 
-3777 ERAKLLNQSFQD
+3777 
-3789 WVRSTPDVTAELEEQ
+3789 
-3804 FNNEVN
+3804 
-3810 AFVQR
+3810 
-3815 TYDGQFLQFPWA
+3815 
-3827 NKDFDIYPDKKNTI
+3827 
-3841 WRALQEGFGLI
+3841 
-3852 AHGVG
+3852 
-3857 GGKTIIGSAVALEMR
+3857 
-3872 RLGMAR
+3872 
-3878 KPMIVVHNATLEGF
+3878 
-3892 AQEISKMAPTARV
+3892 
-3905 LVGRKDELQGDK
+3905 
-3917 RKEFLMRIAAGDW
+3917 RIAAVLRLRMANLNANTTGAAESNVSENVTGDFLNEYGDQAARSALTNNPEILTKLMTIFPKYYAPRPSQEDREGEAQDMEPGQFIRKLTGHMVVLTIAEQEAMW
-3930 DAVVIAHSTF
+3930 NSIDAEYASIINYLNETNTNTLQAQSYDYRAKTVESTVIFQGENAEGSSMF
-3940 GMIEDDPQVEINAS
+3940 SSPAYLERVEIN
-3954 NAILDEFV
+3954 D
-3962 ATLRDKGYKSINE
+3962 
-3975 AKEDRKKSPSVKAMI
+3975 P
-3990 KQMERLETSI
+3990 
-4000 KQASERRKD
+4000 
-4009 TGLLNFQQLGVD
+4009 
-4021 ALIVDEVHK
+4021 
-4030 FKKMPFSTQLEAKG
+4030 
-4044 IDGSTSKRAYNLLM
+4044 
-4058 RARYIQE
+4058 
-4065 RMGGKNVFSMTGTPV
+4065 
-4080 TNTLGEI
+4080 
-4087 WNMARLVAPNV
+4087 
-4098 LKEWNIELFDQ
+4098 
-4109 FVSKFAQV
+4109 
-4117 TTEAEMGPT
+4117 
-4126 GEFKN
+4126 
-4131 VDRLAKFVNLPEWN
+4131 
-4145 TFLRQAADVK
+4145 RQ
-4155 LGDDL
+4155 
-4160 VVKNRPG
+4160 P
-4167 IKGGKPELVA
+4167 
-4177 VSRTKGV
+4177 
-4184 SSWVAYIRRV
+4184 
-4194 LEDFSNLSGETL
+4194 
-4206 AENPS
+4206 
-4211 LTAVPVQAFMASRAA
+4211 
-4226 AIDIRLINPL
+4226 
-4236 AKDEPDSKVNRMV
+4236 
-4249 ERLMGLYRQSADYS
+4249 
-4263 GTQVIFADS
+4263 
-4272 FNSVRTSLFEGVT
+4272 
-4285 SATLDL
+4285 
-4291 DIDPT
+4291 
-4296 KPAGTTFNLYEDIR
+4296 
-4310 QKLIA
+4310 
-4315 QGIPTGEIAVI
+4315 
-4326 TDSAWNS
+4326 
-4333 DKKKQALFDLVN
+4333 
-4345 EGKIRVI
+4345 
-4352 IGSTERLGTG
+4352 
-4362 VNMQRLMLAA
+4362 
-4372 HHLDVPWTP
+4372 
-4381 AELEQRDGRV
+4381 
-4391 FRQGNV
+4391 
-4397 HGEHGKDIELIRYG
+4397 
-4411 MSDTLDAALW
+4411 
-4421 QKLETK
+4421 
-4427 QRFSNAA
+4427 
-4434 LSGKVTGREL
+4434 
-4444 AEDKGT
+4444 
-4450 MTLEEQ
+4450 MTLEEAKGLQ
-4456 RAVLSGK
+4456 QAAPEEMERVAGEFREASQNAEEATIARLKSQMQEWNDERDTRYRSRFRQTRELVNRMANYAGRFVQIEMGEETILGIVTGLRTNAQQSGAPSQQSVVISTNTPNRKLTIPLSRVESINFVPSYNNSRMEEQWARPDQARAERVIVTGNILGAYSAFNRM
-4463 YGRRLWE
+4463 GRSTGRI
-4470 ITSRLQELDISRRAN
+4470 ITFTTENGAVRTGMEMPHSW
-4485 EREAETRS
+4485 AETRIV
-4493 QEIRIAKRS
+4493 EVRDHG
-4502 LEAVQAINERSQP
+4502 QARQILLDQQKTLTTATGANLRYNTTDRVLVLNIPGDRQRGGLFWRNPELN
-4515 SITKMRALS
+4515 SIMIGGEFRQTGGNMV
-4524 ESIAANGTAISVS
+4524 ANVS
-4537 GQTFPTK
+4537 PQRLPELVGWFNRNNHTLTH
-4544 VETIEAIKN
+4544 VETP
-4553 AMETARRS
+4553 
-4561 LKLTFEGQQTAD
+4561 G
-4573 PVTSITVNDIPIHL
+4573 
-4587 RPVVRVDQ
+4587 
-4595 QWNDDAQRMEQRGT
+4595 
-4609 VSFELLAF
+4609 
-4617 PVDAENDISFGAV
+4617 
-4630 TSPATLLSRLEELG
+4630 
-4644 DTTTGIESS
+4644 
-4653 KQNNVAKLRALASM
+4653 
-4667 DEAAA
+4667 
-4672 WPYQAEYDA
+4672 
-4681 LTAERVEVEKLY
+4681 ER
-4693 NADLKGKTDAVSDDT
+4693 
-4708 TLSAARTQPSSR
+4708 TLSAARTQPSPR
-4720 LRFANAEITT
+4720 VRFANAEITAG
-4730 EAANITLGAARTY
+4730 AANITLGAARTY

-4763 AQAYGYGLYFAQSRD
+4763 AQAYGWGLYFAENQTVASEYQRKLGGGEYVTEESRRKYFTPGNIVPSYGGGND
-4778 VAKTYV
+4778 RVVAYTEKDGQWMVTVRAVKKDANGQWV
-4784 DVGIGNRTLSEQ
+4784 DVPGERNRSHFTEPKIETVKAMGLPTALGGNT
-4796 SAARQIFDYKRMSGN
+4796 
-4811 LKEGRDLWVMNQ
+4811 
-4823 GAENRQAALKIWNR
+4823 
-4837 VSRNPEAFRTGN
+4837 
-4849 LYTVDLNVETEDL
+4849 YTVDLDVEPEDL
-4862 IDWDKRLSE
+4862 LDWGKPFSG
-4871 QSPKVQAAL
+4871 QSPKVQTAL
-4880 KAVQSDSPLWKDT
+4880 KAVQVDNWLYEET
-4893 IAGKI
+4893 ISGKL
-4898 GNPVGGALYKTLTAT
+4898 GPNLLGATIYKNLTAT
-4913 WPDAEFSRDGI
+4913 WPDAEFTADGI

-4933 LLVAGIPGI
+4933 LLAAGILGI
-4942 RYLDGGSRGS
+4942 RYLDEGSRVGFGKVTLKATVRQMFTEGY
-4952 NSSIWQDGSQWAVTY
+4952 WVAQDGAGNRLAKGTEEEARKAA
-4967 ADATAGQSTTK
+4967 ADYDAKKETAGN
-4978 RFATQAEA
+4978 EP
-4986 KAFDDSLER
+4986 

-5000 VFDENLIRILAE
+5000 VFDENLIKILAE
-5012 NGEQVGNAASAVTL
+5012 NGEQVGNAASASTL

-5033 YDPNQLELDFD
+5033 YDPNQLELDFE
-5044 AAPRNQAA
+5044 AAPRDQAA
-5052 AQEDAEKSASDRF
+5052 AQEDAEKSAAARF
-5065 QSGLDGVMAM
+5065 QSGLDGVMGLA
-5075 ASTYSNIPGV
+5075 ASYSNIPGV

-5094 RIALADAARTFD
+5094 RIALANAARAFD
-5106 PTRGVPFGPYSSIVV
+5106 PQRGVPFGPYSSIVV

-5154 RQDYTPDT
+5154 RQNYTPDT
-5162 TTPDAPT
+5162 KTPDAPT

-5201 RQQEEIGGVFGISKQ
+5201 RQQEEIGGAFGISKQ

-5231 KLNEQG
+5231 KLNERG
-5237 IGSVTEI
+5237 IGSMTEI

-5272 GADRAMGSIGN
+5272 DAQDGMGEFGAQLGTQ
-5283 RPSAQ
+5283 PAQ
-5288 PSPNTAPVRSLDPGQ
+5288 DTAPVRPLDGQ
-5303 TRLGIPAEDA
+5303 TRFGIPAENA
-5313 FSKIPYAP
+5313 FSKISYAP
-5321 ARVWGL
+5321 ARVWGV
-5327 RRLADRFEAPRN
+5327 RRLADRFETLRN
-5339 SVGGQPIQPPIYRAD
+5339 SVGGYPIQAPIYRAD
-5354 YDAHQAE
+5354 YDAHQAA

-5370 RLYRDTLT
+5370 RLYRDTLDA
-5378 VVDNA
+5378 VDAA
-5383 NSSRRGTADYLLPR
+5383 NTRRRGTADYLLPR
-5397 LPEVRAL
+5397 LPEVREL
-5404 FTDTNGQVQFIGG
+5404 FTDANGQVQLLGS
-5417 RPVELESGEPLF
+5417 RPAQLEPGEPLF
-5429 AASGTPQDDGDFIA
+5429 AASGNPQDDGDFIE
-5443 PGESFESDLK
+5443 PGESFDNDLK

-5465 LDNAVAKQEQAALE
+5465 IDNAVAKQEQAALE

-5520 WETAARDMVTKDFEG
+5520 WETSARDMVSKDFEG
-5535 TRRSIEQAGLSGQT
+5535 TRRSIEQAGLSGQA

-5608 PAMRHREFLLDLM
+5608 PAMRHRDFLMDLM
-5621 LTPGKKDKE
+5621 FTPGKKDKE

-5640 KTALIDS
+5640 KTTIIDS

-5696 DLLLRKNQTTAQ
+5696 DLLLRKNQTPAQ
-5708 IAQRTGMKPDAVE
+5708 ISQRTGMKPDAVE
-5721 AVFTAFKNRMRQ
+5721 AIFTAFKNRMRQ

-5767 AEADAAFDQWFSGMV
+5767 AEAEAAFDQWFSGMV

-5834 PQTQVTNIAGNAGF
+5834 PQTQVSNISGNAGF

-5900 STEHDFYEHTV
+5900 SAEHDFYEHTV

-5932 GQTGRVVRIPGRAL
+5932 GQAGRVVRIPGRAL

-6019 DASLDPAELIANRS
+6019 DASLDPAALIANRS

-6046 DAAKNAGWTEEAWI
+6046 DAAKKGGWTEDAWI

-6076 RSNEG
+6076 RRNEG

-6120 RKSPIGAANLAW
+6120 RKSPVGAANLAW

-6141 KDGKAFLDGD
+6141 NDGKPFLDGD

-6156 DMSEQLIA
+6156 DLSEQLIA

-6203 LNTRATGGEYVI
+6203 LNSRATGGEYMI

-6328 TLLPTGNLA
+6328 TLLPTGDLA

-6379 WNRAN
+6379 WNRSN

-6397 YKDRNG
+6397 YKSRNG
-6403 KEVEMTAE
+6403 KEVDMTAE

-6429 AITTPARVANPT
+6429 AVATPARVANPT
-6441 EDDIEAIRKAFSE
+6441 EDDIQAIRNAFSE

>member
-80 SRQWETQQ
+80 SRQWEAEQ
-88 EAKAQKAEFEKSR
+88 EAKAQKAEFEKAR

-205 EEGINSTDGRVVR
+205 EDGINSTDGRVVR

-298 AESFRAG
+298 AENFRSSM
-305 LLAEK
+305 LSEK

-320 AGLEARQYELDQNL
+320 TKLEGRKYELEQNLMGLEQT
-334 LGLEKKP
+334 P

-355 SLADLDPQT
+355 KVANLDPEIAGQVVDAQAQWIKEQDAAHEAAVADLEKRASSLA
-364 AKAEIEARS
+364 E
-373 AAIAE
+373 
-378 DDASTESAMQDL
+378 
-390 QRRSDALNNRTKKG
+390 RTQKS
-404 ITIQEMDAVASERA
+404 ITLQEMDSVAAERA
-418 GIEADARGIEERI
+418 SIEADSKELGDRIARRNSAAAQLSQNVNILQTKQLQAIKTSRDEMRKDEKLAPIADKLDALDNENRARKTAIDAMPDGPGKDAANAALDQEFRTNQRNVIKETFPSIAKQEAYLRSELARSKNGEEKKQIASALDSIDAQYGDDPDFIAERDKEQKFREAVSEYASKEDLLDANESLDGKTKGTLRAEAWIQAREKSVLSGSQKEFEDAVTAERVRNALDKTRKDITASDVWNKYLKSPLKLLPVAGSAVEFGELVPLFQAAQKAQNGTANREDLVRLATFANESQRNHSFWGGVAEVVAALPAFAGELALTEGIFSAGKAGAINGAKTLLQKLGSEAAAETIQKLAVQSIGKASAKELIGQLAVKGAATAVGAAVQTPFASATRIATGAAERMMPQIQEIATDPNGAVSFLMKDGQSPLEAVARSYGENFVENFTEETGKGFEVAAQLVGKALPPKLRNQITKAFLFGKWLEKNPNKPPSAFSKFIEATHWNGLLSEIGEERVGDLLHGFGEFVE
-431 SRRNA
+431 RLTQGQGFGDALAQA
-436 AAGEMMQGV
+436 AANN
-445 EAIKAKETAK
+445 T
-455 REESFAELDRQ
+455 
-466 AAKYPELADDAKA
+466 P
-479 FRSVDA
+479 
-485 DYRARM
+485 
-491 ESLQQQPDGDGKQA
+491 DGKQWLT
-505 AIEALNSEFETKRK
+505 EL
-519 EAGSAYVSKLEKR
+519 VSFS
-532 ISGDVG
+532 IPSGG
-538 AAIDKVAGPGGAL
+538 AAVL
-551 GFKSQIA
+551 
-558 ALEKDAEIDPD
+558 
-569 IKKIA
+569 
-574 VEVIREQAIDALI
+574 
-587 RSNNLAAVKPAVNR
+587 NR
-601 PEGQSF
+601 
-607 DDAYKA
+607 
-613 AGYLNPE
+613 L
-620 NPEDRAKAAQMLEQD
+620 
-635 PGLGAKLFDGFDRAM
+635 
-650 TTFGARMFGTVSSLG
+650 
-665 KAISHRMGLDPDNA
+665 
-679 FREASE
+679 
-685 AGYQV
+685 
-690 KLDAEK
+690 
-696 YREKYRDP
+696 
-704 RLETDDAVNR
+704 
-714 WIMPAVTEALP
+714 
-725 NLTGMLLGPFNIP
+725 
-738 FNFGQLYDEA
+738 
-748 YSQALSDDSLTED
+748 
-761 QRHNAA
+761 
-767 TTYAALALPVETLGD
+767 
-782 IVSGG
+782 
-787 IFTTRMIPRGAKK
+787 RGAKYE
-800 QSVEA
+800 Q
-805 AAKFLS
+805 
-811 KFTNVGEVWD
+811 GED
-821 KLPPSIKRSVA
+821 GAS
-832 IIAAGGTEGL
+832 GL
-842 TETVQDK
+842 TVPS
-849 ILNATIETIKT
+849 NP
-860 GNIGD
+860 
-865 AVNKALADNRGALDT
+865 KA
-880 FIIASMS
+880 
-887 GGGIKTLETATRTL
+887 
-901 IERGQNPEEM
+901 
-911 ARRYNG
+911 
-917 VANSF
+917 
-922 RLENVLAYAQQAGT
+922 
-936 KFDPKEYEKL
+936 
-946 TEASNGFLMR
+946 
-956 LDRINPNDKVARNDV
+956 
-971 SRELAQV
+971 
-978 ESRRLTII
+978 
-986 SEILG
+986 
-991 KGAVDQ
+991 
-997 AMAGQGQQTPGA
+997 
-1009 ARPAPVLPENIA
+1009 APSPILPENIA

-1036 PLATAIKILSG
+1036 PLSSAVKILSG
-1047 ASIDSLTKAEQ
+1047 APMDSLTKAEQ
-1058 DAIKPHTAKVG
+1058 DAIKPHIAKVG

-1104 RLEILSAEK
+1104 RLEILSTEKENLPPAEK
-1113 EGGENNNENQI
+1113 SIFERKQRQRYDMLKAKAEGIEERRDSDGRLIVGAESGQVLTFSEQQEYSALKKQFEGGENNNENQI

-1130 NAGQGI
+1130 NAGKGI

-1163 ALPPLPVGRGGELIS
+1163 ALPPLPVGRGGELVS
-1178 KKEKKVSDTLAA
+1178 RKEKKVADTLAA
-1190 RLVQGGAEAN
+1190 RLAQSGADIN
-1200 AAKKFADYFIKRET
+1200 ASKKFAEYFVKRET
-1214 LKGWGTEKLNAAVAE
+1214 LKGWGTEKLNAAVNE
-1229 FQKAGGLQNPQA
+1229 FRNAGGMQNPQA
-1241 ILASIEASDATQGA
+1241 ILASIEASDATQEA
-1255 EIDSFTSDVL
+1255 EIDNFTNEVL
-1265 KKLDSD
+1265 KGLDSD
-1271 PKAASLTGKD
+1271 PNAASMQPQD
-1281 RENIRL
+1281 RANIKRII
-1287 VVRNQIAPSL
+1287 RNQIAPSI
-1297 LRFRPII
+1297 LRFRPVF
-1304 RGVVAVFDKSG
+1304 RGIVSYFDKSDD
-1315 SSDVQVNN
+1315 SDLQVNRVEKLLIN
-1323 SDELI
+1323 S
-1328 INAAYMLAERGV
+1328 AAILAQRGTS
-1340 GFWANTENADLL
+1340 FYADTENVDRV
-1352 IDEEVAH
+1352 IDEEIGHVA
-1359 ISQFKVLAENR
+1359 QMKVLAEIR
-1370 RERTGEDGNDS
+1370 RERTGEVGEEDLD
-1381 ALAFREAEEIFL
+1381 LAFRESEEIFL
-1393 QLPEPVREASR
+1393 QLPQQLQEASR
-1404 KIYGEDNLT
+1404 KIYGDENAK
-1413 PAQSGMEFFRQ
+1413 PGQSGMEFFRQ
-1424 MLQGDIALSE
+1424 MLQGDIAISE

-1439 TNGNVIAEL
+1439 RNGKILSEL
-1448 AIRDRAWI
+1448 AVNDRPWI
-1456 DQVKSVFEQLFKVFT
+1456 EKMKSMFERLFKVFT
-1471 DLRGNLGKLMRDE
+1471 DLRGNLGTMLRDE

-1492 EFTTRVEKIRKDS
+1492 ELTSRVERIRKDS
-1505 LKFFQN
+1505 LSFFQN

-1519 RGEAYGQEYARLEQ
+1519 RGEAYGKEYARK
-1533 STRNQRGGIPGDA
+1533 TNQLTGTQQGGTA
-1546 GSVGRGQ
+1546 GSGTDLSGSGSPSR
-1553 PPTTPDGRP
+1553 PDGR
-1562 ATTPG
+1562 ATTTPS

-1777 SEKGAQF
+1777 SEKGQQF

-1875 NRVEPMV
+1875 NRIEPMV

-2063 ASETT
+2063 DSETT
-2068 LSAPKNTGAKRMRE
+2068 LSAPKNTSAKRMRE

-2138 VEQMDLVLSAAPS
+2138 VEQMEIVLSAPRSQA
-2151 FNRTKAAARLKEA
+2151 RADAARV
-2164 TRQRKKDIQS
+2164 
-2174 RIEELKKTG
+2174 LKKFRPDRIRDENPKKNFEIVLRIFSEKYRDHG
-2183 GEYPHRMVGNWRSGW
+2183 P
-2198 KITSPGRKLRA
+2198 KII
-2209 PNSGAEFVVQSIN
+2209 AESASAIITRLSQKYGS
-2222 IPEDKVTLVRAS
+2222 EKVR
-2234 SQDQPGITMGIKEA
+2234 Q
-2248 QKRFEVELSAEELE
+2248 
-2262 IEPYF
+2262 
-2267 ISRLT
+2267 
-2272 DMAQM
+2272 
-2277 KKDFDRAIETIA
+2277 TIA
-2289 AGQKEAYAVI
+2289 DFEDFSARHESIKPQFDEIITRLASEFDGKTQI
-2299 PDLKGAPRALEK
+2299 PGLKGMPRAVEK
-2311 IGYRLKR
+2311 TLNKNRSVFQLK
-2318 IRESGLPVD
+2318 
-2327 LEKLVEDQG
+2327 
-2336 GDILRATVLVD
+2336 DILRATIIVPTIRDAKNLLSIVTQKFELEGE
-2347 SADQI
+2347 A
-2352 QQTLADILHTFAPDS
+2352 
-2367 GNTASTEQQE
+2367 E
-2377 NGTHIFTSGDGA
+2377 
-2389 VKILMD
+2389 
-2395 DRFSAPLQSGYS
+2395 DRFSNPTDAGYM
-2407 DINLKIQLLPG
+2407 DAVAVLKFPNG
-2418 YWAELQVHIPE
+2418 TFGELQISIPE
-2429 MLIAKEGW
+2429 MVAAKKVGHVPYELLRIQNIVKTTFEWTARDLWIAESKEMYQAAAW
-2437 FDKIPEKYKA
+2437 A
-2447 NILGVPNGKGHKLY
+2447 A
-2461 EEYRALPDDSPR
+2461 EYRATR
-2473 KAYLEKQMAAIYAS
+2473 AANSSNEIFRAGLLRS
-2487 AIRKYLSRIAIS
+2487 NSES
-2499 PFQSTSRT
+2499 GTSVGVPPNQFIT
-2507 KGPKGL
+2507 
-2513 GGSPAGTT
+2513 GSPGANDTG
-2521 LYPPTNSGGPSGV
+2521 S
-2534 VTIGIPSSSQNFAPS
+2534 PSSSKNRVLGEKS
-2549 GNISRFSV
+2549 E
-2557 TSFIPSSPTREM
+2557 TFIPSSLTREA
-2569 AASQPVSKLLQLAQ
+2569 AASQPIITSASIQNYAGNVDVSELAKLKNLPRAFNIEQE
-2583 KIATK
+2583 KISA
-2588 AHKNQFRKD
+2588 
-2597 GKTAYIQHIRDVVS
+2597 GKTLIVPIEYLISNKNELADPKFLAGIKKDPRQTAADWMVKAIKGEPGSKKRDP
-2611 KLENSDENIRAAA
+2611 L
-2624 WLHDVVEDNPN
+2624 
-2635 YSFQEIK
+2635 
-2642 RLGVPE
+2642 
-2648 DVIAAVRLLT
+2648 DVIDNGNGTYTIVDG
-2658 KSQNQSVASY
+2658 N
-2668 YKNIRQNSIAT
+2668 AT
-2679 AVKIADMLSNLADDP
+2679 AQAAMLAGWSRLPVNVVKPSLTLSAPRRQTKDP
-2694 SESQRQRYQA
+2694 NQL
-2704 GLKYLQSQDVD
+2704 GFD
-2715 ESVFSAPAVPPR
+2715 FSAPEV
-2727 IQELISQREEAR
+2727 EEYKNTLEA
-2739 KAKAW
+2739 
-2744 ALADTIRQE
+2744 E
-2753 ITAEGWTIKDTPK
+2753 GITA
-2766 GPEASLAEFTLAA
+2766 PE
-2779 PRRKTS
+2779 
-2785 DNQLD
+2785 
-2790 FDFTAPAV
+2790 
-2798 QDYKSALEADGIT
+2798 
-2811 HPVAQAA
+2811 AQAA
-2818 AAQQDIGLP
+2818 AAMQDLGIP
-2827 ATDALDLFDYKP
+2827 AGPALDLFGWAENNTTP
-2839 NAPTAN
+2839 APN

-2854 NETQS
+2854 NETPTNGQ
-2859 NEQESSATAR
+2859 QTTIPTGKPGAD
-2869 PRTAPIPEQQTSAR
+2869 PLPEQPTSAR
-2883 GAQEPSEDGG
+2883 GAQEYSEDGG
-2893 VGDLFSLMAR
+2893 MGDLFSLMAR
-2903 IRAAERDS
+2903 IRADERDS
-2911 SNIDVAPSNEPE
+2911 ADIGNASRNGPE
-2923 QGGGIPRVDGRE
+2923 RGRGVFEIDGRQ
-2935 GAAVDSVE
+2935 GAETDGIQDV
-2943 PLGDRRSGIAGDNLP
+2943 GDRRSDGDGDALSL
-2958 VSGELGG
+2958 SGGLGG
-2965 QPGRAIPT
+2965 QRGRAPAPVRERI
-2973 TNPRPRGRI
+2973 RGRI

-2994 VVGSAERNISLTRDQ
+2994 AVGSPERNISLSRDQ

-3014 GIVGKLRANLEAIR
+3014 GIVGKLRANLDAIR
-3028 VIQSIDNEKRLA
+3028 IIQLIDSEKRLA
-3040 TPQEKQQLVK
+3040 APEEKQRLVK

-3061 DDEKAGLVERGEIDR
+3061 DDEKAGLVERGEIAR
-3076 LRRDADRYRGYI
+3076 LRREADRYRGYV
-3088 ASNAYYAGI
+3088 ASNTYYEGL
-3097 VKDLEDEAQ
+3097 VQDLEEQAQ

-3216 FQTADIADNSIDL
+3216 FQTANIADNSIDL

-3261 GKTITKLKPGGIQ
+3261 GKTLTKLKPGGIQ

-3288 EIRKWLAERADLIAA
+3288 EIRKWLAERADLVAA

-3336 AQSWVNLDNA
+3336 AQPWVNLDNA

-3360 ATHPQNILGQLDN
+3360 AAHPQNILGQLDN

-3389 PSRPPAISMQQ
+3389 PSRPPAIAMQQ

-3429 GNIIER
+3429 GNIMER

-3441 QGQEEPDAE
+3441 QGQDEPDAE
-3450 LNEPKTAKRTR
+3450 LNEPKTARRVR
-3461 SFLSVRDALNSQYDL
+3461 SFVSVRDALNSQYDL

-3486 IEANRRVLN
+3486 IEANRRALN

-3531 EPKANQGTEGISA
+3531 EPKTNQGTSGISD
-3544 EEFAKRVNR
+3544 EEFAKEVNR
-3553 PQKKTYTRAD
+3553 TQKKTYTKAD
-3563 IFNRR
+3563 IFSRR

-3574 EPTTAETIE
+3574 EPTSAETLE

-3597 TQFIGQLVGKTPEQV
+3597 TQFIGQLIGKTPEQV

-3620 IAVRDPDTGNIV
+3620 IAVRDPETGNIL

-3645 LSIARAAG
+3645 LSIARASG
-3653 ADYARN
+3653 PDYARN

-3664 SVQPQRVGID
+3664 AVQPPRVGID
-3674 DIRFSIGATWI
+3674 DIRFGIGATWI

-3699 NSARFVYVPTRERS
+3699 NSAKFVYVPTRERS
-3713 GWERDKNQESRYGL
+3713 SWERDKDQEGRYG

-3732 YKQYETTSIDIESI
+3732 YKQYETTKIDIETI

-3753 RAITIRLPEKEG
+3753 RAITLRLPEKDG
-3765 GGIDMGATTAAR
+3765 GGIDMGGTTAAR
-3777 ERAKLLNQSFQD
+3777 ERAKLLNERFQD
-3789 WVRSTPDVTAELEEQ
+3789 WVRETPGITAELEER

-3892 AQEISKMAPTARV
+3892 AQEIAKMAPTARV

-3940 GMIEDDPQVEINAS
+3940 GMIEDDPQVVIKAS
-3954 NAILDEFV
+3954 NAILDEYS
-3962 ATLRDKGYKSINE
+3962 ATLRDKGYKSIGE
-3975 AKEDRKKSPSVKAMI
+3975 AREDRKKSPTVKALI
-3990 KQMERLETSI
+3990 KQMERLEALI
-4000 KQASERRKD
+4000 KQASERRTD

-4044 IDGSTSKRAYNLLM
+4044 IDGATSKRAYNLLM
-4058 RARYIQE
+4058 RARQIQE

-4177 VSRTKGV
+4177 VARTKGV
-4184 SSWVAYIRRV
+4184 SSWVAYIRQV
-4194 LEDFSNLSGETL
+4194 LEDFADLSGEKL

-4226 AIDIRLINPL
+4226 AIDIRLINPR
-4236 AKDEPDSKVNRMV
+4236 AKDEPESKVNRMV
-4249 ERLMGLYRQSADYS
+4249 ERLMGLYRQSSDYN

-4315 QGIPTGEIAVI
+4315 QGIPTSEIAVI

-4333 DKKKQALFDLVN
+4333 DKKKQALFDMVN

-4444 AEDKGT
+4444 AEDKAT
-4450 MTLEEQ
+4450 MNLEEQ

-4470 ITSRLQELDISRRAN
+4470 ITSRLQELDMSRRAN
-4485 EREAETRS
+4485 EREAEMRS
-4493 QEIRIAKRS
+4493 YEIRVAKRS

-4537 GQTFPTK
+4537 GQTFSTK

-4573 PVTSITVNDIPIHL
+4573 AVTSITVNDIPIHL

-4653 KQNNVAKLRALASM
+4653 KQNNVGKLRALANM

-4693 NADLKGKTDAVSDDT
+4693 NADLKGKTDAVADDT
-4708 TLSAARTQPSSR
+4708 
-4720 LRFANAEITT
+4720 
-4730 EAANITLGAARTY
+4730 
-4743 HGTPHKVDKF
+4743 
-4753 STDKIGTGEG
+4753 
-4763 AQAYGYGLYFAQSRD
+4763 
-4778 VAKTYV
+4778 
-4784 DVGIGNRTLSEQ
+4784 
-4796 SAARQIFDYKRMSGN
+4796 
-4811 LKEGRDLWVMNQ
+4811 
-4823 GAENRQAALKIWNR
+4823 
-4837 VSRNPEAFRTGN
+4837 
-4849 LYTVDLNVETEDL
+4849 
-4862 IDWDKRLSE
+4862 
-4871 QSPKVQAAL
+4871 
-4880 KAVQSDSPLWKDT
+4880 
-4893 IAGKI
+4893 
-4898 GNPVGGALYKTLTAT
+4898 
-4913 WPDAEFSRDGI
+4913 
-4924 DPKKKASEA
+4924 
-4933 LLVAGIPGI
+4933 
-4942 RYLDGGSRGS
+4942 
-4952 NSSIWQDGSQWAVTY
+4952 
-4967 ADATAGQSTTK
+4967 
-4978 RFATQAEA
+4978 
-4986 KAFDDSLER
+4986 
-4995 TYNYV
+4995 
-5000 VFDENLIRILAE
+5000 
-5012 NGEQVGNAASAVTL
+5012 TL

-5052 AQEDAEKSASDRF
+5052 AQEDAEKSAADRF

-5094 RIALADAARTFD
+5094 RIALANAARAFD
-5106 PTRGVPFGPYSSIVV
+5106 PQRGVPFGPYSSIVV
-5121 RNRLNALYR
+5121 RNKLNALYR

-5231 KLNEQG
+5231 KLNERGIASVGKLLAAPKKQDTDNNMPEDQRAAKQSGQPSRGGLDAKTTLDLNDPDTTFVYGNENIDSQG
-5237 IGSVTEI
+5237 DRGAGNQTDSSSAFFDASTEI
-5244 LSAARKNPMTGT
+5244 NSGGSEATDRDSSRVSQAQSLVGWAQSRSSLIDPQQIDSLPLISNSTSEHEVHYRESDNRAVKRTWPGVYGQIPVPKNGKLDRANATPAEYLMRQGLQISVFKSDIRFEGVSFSDKPSMVLFEPPGQPSFVVSQEWFEKNEAPTLDEISDRLRGDGFLPVPNSYFGWFRPSDRVVIVDAKTDNFVKINVGVIPLDLQMAVFTPEQVAEAGLDSFEVTAPSNGAALSAPPGT
-5256 LAESIG
+5256 S
-5262 EYGISGTLPL
+5262 
-5272 GADRAMGSIGN
+5272 
-5283 RPSAQ
+5283 
-5288 PSPNTAPVRSLDPGQ
+5288 
-5303 TRLGIPAEDA
+5303 
-5313 FSKIPYAP
+5313 
-5321 ARVWGL
+5321 
-5327 RRLADRFEAPRN
+5327 
-5339 SVGGQPIQPPIYRAD
+5339 
-5354 YDAHQAE
+5354 
-5361 FREAAQAAE
+5361 
-5370 RLYRDTLT
+5370 
-5378 VVDNA
+5378 
-5383 NSSRRGTADYLLPR
+5383 
-5397 LPEVRAL
+5397 
-5404 FTDTNGQVQFIGG
+5404 
-5417 RPVELESGEPLF
+5417 
-5429 AASGTPQDDGDFIA
+5429 QDDGDFIDPDDEA
-5443 PGESFESDLK
+5443 FSRDLDSLLADLK
-5453 NLLNDLNGVPAD
+5453 GVPAD
-5465 LDNAVAKQEQAALE
+5465 IDMAVSLQEKAALE
-5479 EGGGQ
+5479 EGGGKP
-5484 RYQVGRPDLAFGAN
+5484 YEIGRPDLAFGAK

-5507 FYTDRFLP
+5507 FYTDHSSP
-5515 ETEAQ
+5515 ETHAQ
-5520 WETAARDMVTKDFEG
+5520 WENSASDMLAKDFDG
-5535 TRRSIEQAGLSGQT
+5535 TRRSIEQAGLNGQT

-5560 IANTLRQ
+5560 IEAELRQ
-5567 KMLQTGKDEDR
+5567 RMIQSGKEEDR
-5578 KAFNVFW
+5578 RAYNVFW
-5585 YSYRATGTEAGRAL
+5585 YAYRATGTEAGRAL

-5608 PAMRHREFLLDLM
+5608 PAMRHREFLRDLA
-5621 LTPGKKDKE
+5621 LKPNKKDE
-5630 KIDAEKDPAK
+5630 VRIAAEKDPAK
-5640 KTALIDS
+5640 KAAIIDQ
-5647 VTAALLKKLKDAGIS
+5647 VTSALLKKLQDAGIS

-5676 NAEIQ
+5676 TAEIQ
-5681 RQFRTGLTPKQSEVF
+5681 RQFRAGLTSKQGEIF
-5696 DLLLRKNQTTAQ
+5696 DLLLRKKFTPAE
-5708 IAQRTGMKPDAVE
+5708 IANRTGAKPDAVE
-5721 AVFTAFKNRMRQ
+5721 AVFTAFKNRMRL
-5733 QHLAKFKAGIHKQS
+5733 QHLAKFQAGIHKQS
-5747 EVTLKAAPTQ
+5747 ETTLSAPPTQ
-5757 TGLFG
+5757 PATGLFG
-5762 GQVSD
+5762 GKVSD
-5767 AEADAAFDQWFSGMV
+5767 AEAEAAFDQWFSGMMGV
-5782 GTSDTKKIGRP
+5782 SDVKKIGRP
-5793 KFRIDDPAHVMRLAR
+5793 RFNIEDPVHVVRLAK
-5808 AIQSARSEAGLG
+5808 AIQGTRSSLV
-5820 DMAYEWWIMNILSG
+5820 DMAHEYWIMNILSG
-5834 PQTQVTNIAGNAGF
+5834 PQTQIVNVLGNALN
-5848 LALDSTLQRGM
+5848 LALDTTLQRGV
-5859 EALVNVF
+5859 EGLVNVF
-5866 VRDKKAAQL
+5866 IRDKKATQL
-5875 GEFKSLARGIMPGIT
+5875 GEFRDLYRGILPGVA
-5890 KGLAMAAKAW
+5890 KGLSLGAKAW
-5900 STEHDFYEHTV
+5900 SAEHDFFESTV
-5911 LGTPLELGQW
+5911 LGTPLELSQW
-5921 DKLGNTRAAIP
+5921 DKLGASLAAIP
-5932 GQTGRVVRIPGRAL
+5932 GKTGKTIRIPGRSL

-5958 QMNVAAFAYRIAK
+5958 QMNVGAYAYRMAK
-5971 AEGLRGQAL
+5971 AEGLSGQAL
-5980 TDRVAQL
+5980 TDRIALL
-5987 SKTRGEIV
+5987 SKTRNEIV
-5995 SENLSSAA
+5995 SQYLPSTS

-6008 VEYFARQLARR
+6008 VEFFARQLARR
-6019 DASLDPAELIANRS
+6019 DKSLDPAAMVANRA
-6033 SEAWELAREQAAY
+6033 SEAWERAREQAAY
-6046 DAAKNAGWTEEAWI
+6046 DAARKDGWSEEAWV
-6060 RAVEKSKEM
+6060 RAVETAKGN
-6069 TFQQDLK
+6069 TFQEDLK
-6076 RSNEG
+6076 TTDKG
-6081 GSLFEDA
+6081 GNLLEDA
-6088 AAKLQDARFNN
+6088 AAKVQGMRANN
-6099 QLIGFFFP
+6099 ILISLLFP
-6107 FVKTPYNIFRTGI
+6107 FVKTPYNVFRVGI
-6120 RKSPIGAANLAW
+6120 RKSPLGAANLAF
-6132 QAGKGFLAM
+6132 QAGKGFLSM
-6141 KDGKAFLDGD
+6141 KDGKPFLEGN
-6151 PTLVR
+6151 PTVVR
-6156 DMSEQLIA
+6156 DLSEQLIA

-6184 MLLITGS
+6184 LLLITGS
-6191 QPRSEATAGLRD
+6191 QPKNESRAGVRD
-6203 LNTRATGGEYVI
+6203 LNSRATGGDYVI
-6215 RIGGRNGITIPY
+6215 RIGGRNGINISY
-6227 GRFDPIATVLGTT
+6227 GRFDPIATTLGSTVDT
-6240 TDLIRSIKRN
+6240 IRAIKRN
-6250 GSTTENLASLWNYMV
+6250 GTPSENMASLWNYMV
-6265 AQTNSKTFLQGI
+6265 AQTESKTFLTGL
-6277 ANISTILEGKSD
+6277 ATIYELLDGRAD
-6289 PVGATKRT
+6289 LAGASKRT
-6297 VLQAL
+6297 FLQAL

-6322 TAPATY
+6322 TAPALY
-6328 TLLPTGNLA
+6328 TMLPKADLA
-6337 EPKVDVYGNEIRKG
+6337 EPKIDIYGNEVRKG
-6351 SSPVMRLFFNSA
+6351 SSPVLRLFFNSA

-6397 YKDRNG
+6397 YKSRSG
-6403 KEVEMTAE
+6403 KEVDMTAE

-6441 EDDIEAIRKAFSE
+6441 EDDIEAVRKAFSE